1 MERKNTGSWLDNLQ
15 QESWQL
21 ELLISGFAIF
31 LLIGGW
37 EPFGDLLADAYRLTE
52 QSMGYFIFFLTLG
65 MLRVAYLAL
74 LVSLILHVVLRGVWI
89 AAVGLRYVSGDIDY
103 DRLRYQARY
112 RRWLSGSIGSFDD
125 YIERLERY
133 CSILFSVAFLII
145 FCLISLTTYFM
156 AIVVFQLAIDY
167 LTDYE
172 GDRVGVFAENGVLN
186 IIWVVLGLIYLI
198 DFFTLG
204 FFKRNRYTARV
215 YYPIYRFM
223 GWITLAALYRPL
235 YHNLIDERLGRR
247 LARLLPLIII
257 GILLLISTRFVTGDY
272 FPYYY
277 KDGLSWIDHQSYD
290 SYTPDLQGQ
299 SWRTTLSTKYVQD
312 NYVEA
317 FVPYRPRLFNP
328 VIERE
333 YAGLAVSRYAGLRFD
348 EPMKFS
354 ELYNQAANY
363 DSLLVAFTELHRLYV
378 DDSLR
383 TDVAPR
389 FHFHPGR
396 EENGLLYMVPAHE
409 LDRGEH
415 RLRIEQRH
423 LRGDSLYWRSYG
435 DIYFYK

>member
-1 MERKNTGSWLDNLQ
+1 MRQNSTKSWLDNLQ

-37 EPFGDLLADAYRLTE
+37 EPFGNLLTDAYRLTE
-52 QSMGYFIFFLTLG
+52 QSIGYFIFFLVLG

-74 LVSLILHVVLRGVWI
+74 LVSLILHVALRGVWI

-112 RRWLSGSIGSFDD
+112 RRWLEDSIGSFDD

-145 FCLISLTTYFM
+145 FCLISLTTYFV
-156 AIVVFQLAIDY
+156 AIGLFQWVLDW
-167 LTDYE
+167 LTGYE
-172 GDRVGVFAENGVLN
+172 GDRIGIFAENGLLN
-186 IIWVVLGLIYLI
+186 LFWLGLGVVYLI

-215 YYPIYRFM
+215 YYPVYRFM

-235 YHNLIDERLGRR
+235 YHNLIDGRLGRR
-247 LARLLPLIII
+247 LARLLPIII
-257 GILLLISTRFVTGDY
+257 LGILLLISTRFVTGDY

-277 KDGLSWIDHQSYD
+277 KDGRSWIDHQSYD
-290 SYTPDLQGQ
+290 NYAPDLQGQ
-299 SWRTTLSTKYVQD
+299 SWRTTLSSKYVRD

-317 FVPYRPRLFNP
+317 FVPYRPRLINP
-328 VIERE
+328 IIERQYPNLE
-333 YAGLAVSRYAGLRFD
+333 VSRYTGLRFD
-348 EPMKFS
+348 EPMKLS
-354 ELYNQAANY
+354 DLYNRAANY
-363 DSLLVAFTELHRLYV
+363 DSLLIAFSSLHRLYL

-383 TDVAPR
+383 TDVSPR
-389 FHFHPGR
+389 FHYHPER
-396 EENGLLYMVPAHE
+396 EEPGLLYMVPAHD
-409 LDRGEH
+409 LDQGEH
-415 RLRIEQRH
+415 RLRIEQQH
-423 LRGDSLYWRSYG
+423 MDTDSVYWQSNG
-435 DIYFYK
+435 SIYFYK